1 EEFSVLTVE
10 AGVMV
15 GFSSPS
21 AAPLLAVTAHNTT
34 DQMSQK
40 LGVLAAASLIA
51 VLAALTAFLLPGA
64 FMARGPKTPRT
75 PEARRPAAR
84 AQRPT
89 PGPRSIPRLFA
100 VFAAAFIFA
109 GFALG
114 ALVLG
119 GVFTSSTQQNPT
131 VSFDM

>member
-1 EEFSVLTVE
+1 MLGFTTPPPRPPQ
-10 AGVMV
+10 AG
-15 GFSSPS
+15 
-21 AAPLLAVTAHNTT
+21 TAHNRR

-64 FMARGPKTPRT
+64 FMARGPKSATRS
-75 PEARRPAAR
+75 PEARRPTGR

-89 PGPRSIPRLFA
+89 TAPRSIGRSLA
-100 VFAAAFIFA
+100 VFAAAFILA

-119 GVFTSSTQQNPT
+119 GT
-131 VSFDM
+131 